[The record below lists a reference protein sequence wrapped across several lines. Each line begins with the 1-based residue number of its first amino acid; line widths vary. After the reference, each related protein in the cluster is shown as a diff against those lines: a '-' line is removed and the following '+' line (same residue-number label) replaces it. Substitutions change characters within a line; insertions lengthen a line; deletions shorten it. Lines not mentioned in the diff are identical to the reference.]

1 MGASSSFT
9 IDAELDIYLSYPNKT
24 EYMERMMETLQNMN
38 FKMMDS
44 SLMIQSRTDFSI
56 SEISKYMEEFIEKTK
71 FIFICISKETIKSV
85 TQIMEMNEIMDKY
98 PTVQNKIIYFMM
110 DKDYT
115 PITNVELTSIVKKNV
130 WYPIYDED
138 SLFYTTNKLLTLL
151 MKNVE

>member
-1 MGASSSFT
+1 MGASSSF
-9 IDAELDIYLSYPNKT
+9 IVDAELDIYLSYPNKT
-24 EYMERMMETLQNMN
+24 EYMERMMETLQKMN

-44 SLMIQSRTDFSI
+44 SLMIQSRTDFST
-56 SEISKYMEEFIEKTK
+56 SEISKHMEIFIEKTK

-98 PTVQNKIIYFMM
+98 PILQNKIIYFMM
-110 DKDYT
+110 DPDYT
-115 PITNVELTSIVKKNV
+115 PITNNELTSIVKKNV
-130 WYPIYDED
+130 WFPIYDED

>member
-1 MGASSSFT
+1 MGASSSF
-9 IDAELDIYLSYPNKT
+9 IVDAELDIYLSYPNKT

-44 SLMIQSRTDFSI
+44 SLMIQSRTDFST
-56 SEISKYMEEFIEKTK
+56 SEISKHMEIFIEKTK

-98 PTVQNKIIYFMM
+98 PILQNKIIYFMM
-110 DKDYT
+110 DPDYT
-115 PITNVELTSIVKKNV
+115 PITNNELTSIVKKNI
-130 WYPIYDED
+130 WFPIYDED

-151 MKNVE
+151 MKNT